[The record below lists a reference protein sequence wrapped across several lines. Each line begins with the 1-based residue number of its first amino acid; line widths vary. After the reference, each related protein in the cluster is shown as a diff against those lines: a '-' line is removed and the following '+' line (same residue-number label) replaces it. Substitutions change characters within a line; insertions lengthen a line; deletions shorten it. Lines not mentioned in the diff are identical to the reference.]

1 MSARG
6 TSVKGRGLLLRAIR
20 RRLRVVLTVRGVGL
34 LVVIRGVRGAGLRV
48 VCVVRRVASGSL
60 VVRTVYERCSL

>member
-6 TSVKGRGLLLRAIR
+6 TSVKGRGLLLRAVR

-60 VVRTVYERCSL
+60 VVRTVYERCFL